1 MTSGETLA
9 MLPESPLLFLMDGH
23 ALVHRAWHAI
33 QEPLTVRGTGE
44 DVRAVYGFLN
54 TFLREVSDRNPTH
67 CAIAFDLPTPTFRHE
82 RFKEYKAQRPPT
94 PPELR
99 SQFTRVRELVEVLGI
114 PVYEMPGYEA
124 DDVLGTLAK
133 QAEAQEIDA
142 LILTGDTDTLQLVS
156 PRVRVLLNYGVQ
168 RKNLYDVAAV
178 RERYGGLGPMSLP
191 EVKALQGDSSDNI
204 PGLPGIG
211 AKTAIRLI
219 SEHGSLE
226 GIYQHL
232 DQITQPRLHRSLQEN
247 RETAFEGRELT
258 TIVRD
263 VPIELDLEAARY
275 GAYDR
280 SRWWSSSGSWSF
292 TASSQGSQAGR
303 RKRIRR
309 RTSPGA
315 HRLDIG

>member
-1 MTSGETLA
+1 
-9 MLPESPLLFLMDGH
+9 
-23 ALVHRAWHAI
+23 
-33 QEPLTVRGTGE
+33 
-44 DVRAVYGFLN
+44 
-54 TFLREVSDRNPTH
+54 
-67 CAIAFDLPTPTFRHE
+67 
-82 RFKEYKAQRPPT
+82 
-94 PPELR
+94 
-99 SQFTRVRELVEVLGI
+99 
-114 PVYEMPGYEA
+114 MPGYEA

-247 RETAFEGRELT
+247 RETA
-258 TIVRD
+258 
-263 VPIELDLEAARY
+263 
-275 GAYDR
+275 
-280 SRWWSSSGSWSF
+280 SRAGS
-292 TASSQGSQAGR
+292 
-303 RKRIRR
+303 
-309 RTSPGA
+309 
-315 HRLDIG
+315 